1 MKMGWMYST
10 VLKKDVWVVHVMHV
24 SIEEAPYFSQ
34 VIFWN
39 DTTMRWCKVNLDKFE
54 PPRKH

>member
-10 VLKKDVWVVHVMHV
+10 VLKRDVWVVQVMHV
-24 SIEEAPYFSQ
+24 SIEDAPYFSK
-34 VIFWN
+34 VIYWN
-39 DTTMRWCKVNLDKFE
+39 DNTMRWCKDNLDKFE

>member
-1 MKMGWMYST
+1 MGWMYST
-10 VLKKDVWVVHVMHV
+10 VLKKDVWVVQVMHV